1 MKLQESSN
9 LYTEFLL
16 CQTSQASATMCS
28 SMLDNIVKHD
38 SFSRMLQLGSY
49 GSHYVWNKAKSLLK
63 SLKKSFK
70 YLSLD
75 NTIIHKP
82 DSKVNELVNWF
93 YDHSVGKAVKGINL
107 ISALIHT
114 STSDIPVGFEVQAKD
129 QLVVN
134 QDKHGNDRFKRKARY
149 SINQL
154 TRKLVKQVLKNVGC
168 FDYVIGDRYFASKEN
183 LKFFN
188 KHKIK
193 FVLGICSNRLVA
205 KSKSDAK
212 VGNYCRID
220 ELELS
225 DHESMKV
232 YLKDIN
238 YSLVVTRQV
247 FKNGDKPTGEIYLIT
262 NDLNLQSS
270 HIEEIYQKRW
280 NIETYHRSLK
290 QNVSLAKSPTSVIT
304 TQLNHIGL
312 SIGAFIEL
320 EKLKLALNKNHYALK
335 RKMLVAANQASYR
348 EIIKMKNT
356 LKIVS

>member
-1 MKLQESSN
+1 MNLQDSSN

-28 SMLDNIVKHD
+28 NMLDNVVKHD
-38 SFSRMLQLGSY
+38 SFSRMLKLGNY
-49 GSHYVWNKAKSLLK
+49 GSTYIWSKAKTVLK
-63 SLKKSFK
+63 SLKDTTKI
-70 YLSLD
+70 LSLD

-82 DSKVNELVNWF
+82 DSKVNEVVNWF
-93 YDHSVGKAVKGINL
+93 YDHSKGRAVKGINL
-107 ISALIHT
+107 ISALLHT
-114 STSDIPVGFEVQAKD
+114 PTANIPVGFELQTKD
-129 QLVVN
+129 QLVVE

-154 TRKLVKQVLKNVGC
+154 ARKLVLQVLKNVGYI
-168 FDYVIGDRYFASKEN
+168 DYIVGDRYFASKDN
-183 LKFFN
+183 VKFFN
-188 KHKIK
+188 KHKVK

-205 KSKSDAK
+205 RSKSDANA
-212 VGNYCRID
+212 GNYRRID

-232 YLKDIN
+232 FLKGIK

-247 FKNGDKPTGEIYLIT
+247 YKNADNSIGEIYLIT
-262 NDLNLQSS
+262 NNLNLQSN
-270 HIEEIYQKRW
+270 HIEDIYQKRW

-290 QNVSLAKSPTSVIT
+290 QNVSLAKSPTSVIA

-320 EKLKLALNKNHYALK
+320 EKIKLASGKNHYALK
-335 RKMLVAANQASYR
+335 RKMLIAANQASYR
-348 EIIKMKNT
+348 EIIKMKNM
-356 LKIVS
+356 LKTAS

>member
-1 MKLQESSN
+1 MKLQELSN

-16 CQTSQASATMCS
+16 CQTYQASATMCS
-28 SMLDNIVKHD
+28 AMLDNAVKHD

-49 GSHYVWNKAKSLLK
+49 GSNYVWNKAKAVLK

-82 DSKVNELVNWF
+82 DSKVNEVVNWF

-107 ISALIHT
+107 ISALINT
-114 STSDIPVGFEVQAKD
+114 STADIPVGFEVQTKD
-129 QLVVN
+129 QLVVEK
-134 QDKHGNDRFKRKARY
+134 DKHGNDKFKRKARY

-154 TRKLVKQVLKNVGC
+154 TRNLVKQVLKNVGC
-168 FDYVIGDRYFASKEN
+168 FDYVIGDRYFSSKEN

-205 KSKSDAK
+205 KNKADAK
-212 VGNYCRID
+212 AGNYCRID

-225 DHESMKV
+225 DHESMKI

-247 FKNGDKPTGEIYLIT
+247 FKNEDKSTGEIYLIT

-270 HIEEIYQKRW
+270 HIEKIYQKRW

-290 QNVSLAKSPTSVIT
+290 QNVSLSKSPTSVIT

-320 EKLKLALNKNHYALK
+320 EKLKLASNKNHYALK
-335 RKMLVAANQASYR
+335 RKMIVAANRASHR
-348 EIIKMKNT
+348 EIIKMKNM
-356 LKIVS
+356 LKIAS